1 MASHSGPSAPRRTGS
16 FLSDTRVLQ
25 ALAQF
30 LAVAALVAAGLYLT
44 NNVSTNLANSNIPFG
59 WGFLRQTAGF
69 EIAEGPPF
77 DPTESYWRAF
87 VIGVL
92 NTLRVV
98 SGGIVLATIVGLVV
112 GLARLSSN
120 WLVRTISGAYVE
132 VVRNTPL
139 LVQLFFWYFA
149 VILQL
154 PDIKNNLSLGN
165 FAILS
170 NRGMALGW
178 LDLSQTSG
186 PWLIWLGVAVAAAF
200 AAGRLRRRQLDAR
213 GKINSSLPAALAAF
227 VLVAALGY
235 IASAYTARLPDGVAY
250 ELRRGDRG
258 TLFVDANANAEYDAG
273 VDRPMRR
280 VPITLLGEGGAV
292 LGSEVTAADGSFR
305 FVDLEAEGT
314 ALAWETPAP
323 LVYSA
328 PILQGFNVRGG
339 RTFSPE
345 FTALLLGLVLYTGA
359 FIAEIV
365 RAGINSVS
373 KGQWEASRAVGLSAG
388 DTLRLIV
395 LPQALRVIIPPLT
408 SQFLN
413 LTKNSSLAIAV
424 GYPDLFNVS
433 LTIMNQSGAAVQMF
447 LIIMATYL
455 SISLLTSLVMNWYN
469 RRISLVER

>member
-1 MASHSGPSAPRRTGS
+1 MAPRSGPTASRGPGS
-16 FLSDTRVLQ
+16 FLTDTRVLQ
-25 ALAQF
+25 ALAQI
-30 LAVAALVAAGLYLT
+30 LVVVALVAMLAFLA
-44 NNVSTNLANSNIPFG
+44 NNVSTNLAASNIPFG
-59 WGFLRQTAGF
+59 WTFLRQAAGF
-69 EIAEGPPF
+69 EIAEGPAF

-87 VIGVL
+87 ITGAL

-98 SGGIVLATIVGLVV
+98 SAGIVLATLLGLLV
-112 GLARLSSN
+112 GLARLSTN

-132 VVRNTPL
+132 IVRNTPL

-154 PDIKNNLSLGN
+154 PDIKNNISLGD
-165 FAILS
+165 FLILS

-178 LDLSQTSG
+178 LDLSQTG
-186 PWLIWLGVAVAAAF
+186 RVWLIWLAVALVAAVV
-200 AAGRLRRRQLDAR
+200 ADRMRRRQLDAR
-213 GKINSSLPAALAAF
+213 GKINSSLPAGLAAF
-227 VLVAALGY
+227 VLVAAVGY
-235 IASAYTARLPDGVAY
+235 LASSYTARLPEGVAY

-258 TLFVDANANAEYDAG
+258 TLFVDANNNTNYDAG
-273 VDRPMRR
+273 VDEPMRR
-280 VPITLLGEGGAV
+280 VSVTLHGEDGAV
-292 LGSEVTAADGSFR
+292 LGAELTDTDGSFR

-314 ALAWETPAP
+314 ALTWETPTP

-328 PILQGFNVRGG
+328 PLLQGFNVRGG

-365 RAGINSVS
+365 RAGINSVA

-408 SQFLN
+408 SQYLN
-413 LTKNSSLAIAV
+413 LAKNSSLAIAV
-424 GYPDLFNVS
+424 AYPDLFNVA

-447 LIIMATYL
+447 LVIMATYL
-455 SISLLTSLVMNWYN
+455 SISLVTSLIMNWYN
-469 RRISLVER
+469 KRVALVER